1 MGKFYFTFGSS
12 CGQAFVGGWVE
23 VVAAD
28 REAAVN
34 LFRALYQGED
44 TGLSIV
50 NCAGIYSEEEFM
62 RTSMGIRGENFGKG
76 CHASIVHTVY

>member
-12 CGQAFVGGWVE
+12 GQAFAGGWVE

-28 REAAVN
+28 REAAVE

-44 TGLSIV
+44 TGFV

-76 CHASIVHTVY
+76 CRASIVHTVY

>member
-1 MGKFYFTFGSS
+1 MSKFYFTFGSS
-12 CGQAFVGGWVE
+12 GQAFVGGWVE

-28 REAAVN
+28 REAAIN
-34 LFRALYQGED
+34 LFWALYQGED

-62 RTSMGIRGENFGKG
+62 RTSMGILGENFGKRF
-76 CHASIVHTVY
+76 HASIVHTVY